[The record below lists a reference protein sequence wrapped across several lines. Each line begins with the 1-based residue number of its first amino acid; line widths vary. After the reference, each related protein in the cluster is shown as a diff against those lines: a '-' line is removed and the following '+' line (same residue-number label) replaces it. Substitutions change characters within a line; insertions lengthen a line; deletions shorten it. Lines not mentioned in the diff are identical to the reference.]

1 MNRKN
6 IVCVMIICIVI
17 LCFAFAAGADASSCQ
32 STYNP
37 YTGATNGN
45 SSYYSYGNS
54 NSSNNYSHYGYD
66 YGNNNANSYTGY
78 STNSCSSASK
88 SSGASSCSGTG
99 SCGSSNSYVGNGVC
113 NTNSANSCG
122 SYSNCNG
129 TNNCNTSYYAPGY
142 RCATGNMACKQKSPC
157 GYIGGPGNSSCSAG
171 QNSYCPPQSSPSN
184 PNQKPKQDDGY
195 YTPSMLTSQ
204 ERILAD
210 MVNYDRTNRGLK
222 ALNVDLQLVSLAR
235 QKSLDMIQNGYFAH
249 ESPTYGNA
257 AKMLKDAGYQYNGV
271 AENIARNWSTE
282 KAHAALMSS
291 DGHRRNILGP
301 QWTKM
306 GIGIVNDFNGYP
318 YITELFVR

>member
-1 MNRKN
+1 
-6 IVCVMIICIVI
+6 
-17 LCFAFAAGADASSCQ
+17 
-32 STYNP
+32 
-37 YTGATNGN
+37 
-45 SSYYSYGNS
+45 
-54 NSSNNYSHYGYD
+54 
-66 YGNNNANSYTGY
+66 
-78 STNSCSSASK
+78 
-88 SSGASSCSGTG
+88 
-99 SCGSSNSYVGNGVC
+99 
-113 NTNSANSCG
+113 
-122 SYSNCNG
+122 
-129 TNNCNTSYYAPGY
+129 
-142 RCATGNMACKQKSPC
+142 
-157 GYIGGPGNSSCSAG
+157 
-171 QNSYCPPQSSPSN
+171 
-184 PNQKPKQDDGY
+184 
-195 YTPSMLTSQ
+195 MLTSQ

-271 AENIARNWSTE
+271 AENIARNGSTE